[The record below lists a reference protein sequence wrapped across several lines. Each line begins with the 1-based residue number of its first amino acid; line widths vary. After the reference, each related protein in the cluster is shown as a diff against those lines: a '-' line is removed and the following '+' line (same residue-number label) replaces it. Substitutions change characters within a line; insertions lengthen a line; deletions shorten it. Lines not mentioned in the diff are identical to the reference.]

1 MATDLSRKFAEI
13 TSMASFCR
21 LVGTAPSDT
30 HESTPEA
37 EGIAPLVRDFAAAVV
52 GLGVSDKAGKTWELI
67 YDARYLMQLQRV
79 AEIDENNPNIAVHGY
94 GLTISGIRL
103 TISGIRADHSILDVR
118 CYRHE
123 NMRDSGDISHE
134 FRVDVGSG
142 VQARQV
148 NALHKKFFIKPF
160 IPVVENGLKSKLA
173 AAAPI
178 AA

>member
-30 HESTPEA
+30 YESTPEA
-37 EGIAPLVRDFAAAVV
+37 EGITPLVRDFAAAVV
-52 GLGVSDKAGKTWELI
+52 GLGVSDEAGKTWKLT
-67 YDARYLMQLQRV
+67 YDARYRMQLQRV
-79 AEIDENNPNIAVHGY
+79 AEIDKNNRDIAVHGY
-94 GLTISGIRL
+94 GLTISDNRTG
-103 TISGIRADHSILDVR
+103 HSILDVS

-123 NMRDSGDISHE
+123 NMRNSADISHE
-134 FRVDVGSG
+134 FRVDVGGG

-148 NALHKKFFIKPF
+148 AALHEQFFIEPF

-173 AAAPI
+173 AAAAPV

>member
-1 MATDLSRKFAEI
+1 MATDLSKKFAEI

-30 HESTPEA
+30 YQSTAAA
-37 EGIAPLVRDFAAAVV
+37 EEIAPLVRDFAAAVV
-52 GLGVSDKAGKTWELI
+52 GLGVSDQAGKTWGLTYE
-67 YDARYLMQLQRV
+67 ARYRMQLQRV
-79 AEIDENNPNIAVHGY
+79 AKIDENNRNIATHGY
-94 GLTISGIRL
+94 GLTISDDKTGY
-103 TISGIRADHSILDVR
+103 SILDVR

-123 NMRDSGDISHE
+123 NMRDSADISHE
-134 FRVDVGSG
+134 FRVDVGGG

-148 NALHKKFFIKPF
+148 AALHEQFFIEPF

-173 AAAPI
+173 AAAAPV

>member
-30 HESTPEA
+30 YESTPEA
-37 EGIAPLVRDFAAAVV
+37 EGITPLVRDFAAAVV
-52 GLGVSDKAGKTWELI
+52 GLGVSDQAGKTWGLT
-67 YDARYLMQLQRV
+67 YDARYRMRLQRV
-79 AEIDENNPNIAVHGY
+79 AEIDENNRNIAVHGY
-94 GLTISGIRL
+94 GLTISDDKTG
-103 TISGIRADHSILDVR
+103 HSILDVR

-123 NMRDSGDISHE
+123 NMRDSADISHE
-134 FRVDVGSG
+134 FRVDVGGG

-148 NALHKKFFIKPF
+148 TALHEQFFIEPF
-160 IPVVENGLKSKLA
+160 IPVVERGLQKKLA
-173 AAAPI
+173 AAAPV